1 MYQRCARISQASNR
15 QVRIPKQN
23 DSGSFCR
30 LLCQLQFV
38 ELRGLIADCEE
49 QTALMP
55 VHFAL
60 LRAVN
65 VGGRNPV
72 RMAKLCD
79 LLTELGFVDVR
90 SLLQT
95 GNLVFRSRAQ
105 TGAELEVFLEAQAAE
120 RHDLHTDFFVRTEKE
135 WKQIIAN
142 NPFPEEAKRNPSHL
156 LVVFLKRS
164 PSMKESEQLQAA
176 ITGPEIVSINGRE
189 VYIVYPG
196 GIGRSRVTNAFV
208 ERKLGTRGTARNW
221 NTILKLEA
229 IQSNFTAG

>member
-1 MYQRCARISQASNR
+1 
-15 QVRIPKQN
+15 VRIPNRN

-30 LLCQLQFV
+30 LLCPLQYF

-79 LLTELGFVDVR
+79 LLIELGFVDVR

-105 TGAELEVFLEAQAAE
+105 TGAELEVFLEAQAAQ

-142 NPFPEEAKRNPSHL
+142 NPFREEAKRNPSHL

-164 PSMKESEQLQAA
+164 PSTKESEQVQAA
-176 ITGPEIVSINGRE
+176 ITGPEIVSIKGRE

-208 ERKLGTRGTARNW
+208 ERQLGTRGTARNW
-221 NTILKLEA
+221 NTVLKLEA
-229 IQSNFTAG
+229 IQSNLAAE